1 MDRRK
6 SARTSAI
13 DYTNGTFFVTMCAEN
28 MSCIFGR
35 VSYGEDS
42 ASVDLSKTGRRVEE
56 AIHFIDGSSDSIVI
70 EKFVVMPNHVHI
82 LLTIK
87 DGELSKIVGRIKSYV
102 QYYSD
107 QKIWQRSYYD
117 HKVRNE
123 DDFKNHWLY
132 IENNPAK
139 WAYDK
144 YYSNT

>member
-1 MDRRK
+1 
-6 SARTSAI
+6 
-13 DYTNGTFFVTMCAEN
+13 

-35 VSYGEDS
+35 VSYGKDS

-117 HKVRNE
+117 HKVRDE